1 LLPKVAA
8 LAVYGY
14 FAICLLGHQYID
26 QMLPNDALNALNP
39 ILRSAA
45 SRRIR
50 VDYII
55 PLFTIIEFFFY
66 VGWFKVGQQLTR
78 PFEDYGVCLNMVTVT
93 NEFTIR

>member
-1 LLPKVAA
+1 

-26 QMLPNDALNALNP
+26 QMLSIDTLNTVNP
-39 ILRSAA
+39 IIRSSA

-50 VDYII
+50 VDYIV

-66 VGWFKVGQQLTR
+66 VGWFKVGQHLTR
-78 PFEDYGVCLNMVTVT
+78 PFEDYGMGVTIIAYT
-93 NEFTIR
+93 F